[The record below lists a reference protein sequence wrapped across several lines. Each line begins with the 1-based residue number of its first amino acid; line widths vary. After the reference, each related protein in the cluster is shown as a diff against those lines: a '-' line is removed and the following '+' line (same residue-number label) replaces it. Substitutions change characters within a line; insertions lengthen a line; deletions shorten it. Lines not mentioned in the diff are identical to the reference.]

1 MSNLRLI
8 NETTISSSQS
18 STTVNDIFSS
28 DYDIYKIVVNDFT
41 QAGATETAISMR
53 YVNSAGSIL
62 TDSNYDYAFLTMK
75 TGASFAEGRN
85 TNQAKLLWAAGYSGA
100 SPDTMGN
107 VIYVFNPYSSSSY
120 TFSLGQN
127 FSSDFGTTYGV
138 SWKSIGVYTQ
148 TSSVTGINLY
158 DSDGAGAY
166 DGGVIRTYGLRVDS

>member
-8 NETTISSSQS
+8 NETEITSSQS
-18 STTVNDIFSS
+18 STTVNNIFSS
-28 DYDIYKIVVNDFT
+28 DYDIYKIVVNDFS

-53 YVNSAGSIL
+53 YVNSASSIL

-75 TGASFAEGRN
+75 TEAAFAEGRN
-85 TNQAKLLWAAGYSGA
+85 TNQTKLLWAAGYSGA

-107 VIYVFNPYSSSSY
+107 VIYVFNPFSSSSY

-127 FSSDFGTTYGV
+127 FSTDYGATYGV

-148 TSSVTGINLY
+148 TNSVTGINLF

-166 DGGVIRTYGLRVDS
+166 NSGVIRTYGLRVDS